1 MTTTWRRTR
10 ISSRFAHRDIAED
23 FGPVADLDADE
34 RAWRREALAAAFT
47 GYRDDRLMGVGG
59 TWREALQD
67 AAATGRIDLAEHDG
81 DLEVAYDNLLHGAIW
96 EFVRTPE
103 GIAILDTCAA

>member
-1 MTTTWRRTR
+1 MTTNWRRTR
-10 ISSRFAHRDIAED
+10 ISSLFAHRDIAED
-23 FGPVADLDADE
+23 FGPVADLTADE
-34 RAWRREALAAAFT
+34 RAWRREALVAAFT

-96 EFVRTPE
+96 EFVKTPE
-103 GIAILDTCAA
+103 GVAILDTCAA

>member
-1 MTTTWRRTR
+1 MTTTWRRIR
-10 ISSRFAHRDIAED
+10 ICSRLAHRDIAED
-23 FGPVADLDADE
+23 FGPVAALDAED
-34 RAWRREALAAAFT
+34 RTCRREALAATFAS
-47 GYRDDRLMGVGG
+47 YRDDRVMGVGG

-67 AAATGRIDLAEHDG
+67 AAASGRIDLAEHDG
-81 DLEVAYDNLLHGAIW
+81 DLQVAYDNLLHGAIW